1 MIKSKTASAPYLVW
15 MGIFIIVPMILVG
28 YFAFTD
34 PHGAFTLKN
43 LTEVGQYSNVFLR
56 SIWLGLIATVISLLM
71 GYPLAYLISRTGPHR
86 QAILIMLIML
96 PMWMNFL
103 LRTYAWMTLLEDS
116 GIINTFLVSIGLG
129 RLHLINTAGAVVLGM
144 VYNYIPYMI
153 LPIYSVLTKIDQS
166 VIEAA
171 QDLGAGRRKVFLKV
185 TLPMSMPGV
194 ISGVTMVF
202 VPSVSTF
209 IISKMLGGGGN
220 LLIGDLIDM
229 QFLGSAYNPNLG
241 SAISLVLMVL
251 ILICM
256 GIMNQFDEGGS
267 EDGGGDADM
276 TKTVSR
282 LYMALVYLFLYA
294 PIFILIIFSFNDS
307 STMSRSLWSGFSLRW
322 YRQLFQDRLIME
334 ALQNTLIIALIS
346 SLGATAIGTAA
357 AIGINGMKRF
367 TRKAVMNITNFPMVN
382 PEIVT
387 GVSLMLLFVFF
398 ARAMGGVSLGMVSLI
413 LAHVTFSLP
422 YVILSVLPK
431 LRQMDPHLYEA
442 AQDLGCP
449 PVKSFLKVVLPEIIP
464 GVVTGMIMAFT
475 LSIDD
480 FVISYFTSGT
490 TQTLPIYIYSMTR
503 KRISPEINALSTL
516 LFGTILVLLLIVNVR
531 RSKDKQQEAE
541 REEA

>member
-1 MIKSKTASAPYLVW
+1 MIKSKTVSAPYLVW

-267 EDGGGDADM
+267 EDGEGM
-276 TKTVSR
+276 
-282 LYMALVYLFLYA
+282 
-294 PIFILIIFSFNDS
+294 LI
-307 STMSRSLWSGFSLRW
+307 
-322 YRQLFQDRLIME
+322 
-334 ALQNTLIIALIS
+334 
-346 SLGATAIGTAA
+346 
-357 AIGINGMKRF
+357 
-367 TRKAVMNITNFPMVN
+367 
-382 PEIVT
+382 
-387 GVSLMLLFVFF
+387 
-398 ARAMGGVSLGMVSLI
+398 
-413 LAHVTFSLP
+413 
-422 YVILSVLPK
+422 
-431 LRQMDPHLYEA
+431 
-442 AQDLGCP
+442 
-449 PVKSFLKVVLPEIIP
+449 
-464 GVVTGMIMAFT
+464 
-475 LSIDD
+475 
-480 FVISYFTSGT
+480 
-490 TQTLPIYIYSMTR
+490 
-503 KRISPEINALSTL
+503 
-516 LFGTILVLLLIVNVR
+516 
-531 RSKDKQQEAE
+531 
-541 REEA
+541 